1 MIRIERVSFLEES
14 DLEIVERKGTGHP
27 DTICDSIAEEFSRE
41 LSKLYLE
48 KFGKILHHNVDKA
61 ILVGGVAKPRFGGG
75 EVIEPIIFSLV
86 GRVTSFYKG
95 KNLGLEI
102 EEIFYKTVEEW
113 IKNNIPNLDPKKH
126 IKADIIARP
135 GSVDLVDLFE
145 RNDEIP
151 LSNDTS
157 FGVGFYPLSKA
168 ERIALEVE
176 KSLNSKEYK
185 VMHPEVGED
194 IKVMVVRNG
203 REYKVTV
210 AIAFVDKYLSN
221 IKEYLEKKVEIREY
235 VEGIV
240 KEILGEEK
248 AKIYINTADD
258 EKSGSAYITVT
269 GTSAEA
275 GDDGQVGRGNRVNGL
290 ITPYRPMTLEAAA
303 GKNPISHVG
312 KLYNI
317 AANEISRE
325 IYEKFSS
332 NGVKQVYIY
341 LVSQIGKPVNRPQLA
356 HLKIWG
362 EFDDRVEREI
372 LELARERIEGI
383 SRLWERIVF
392 EGLGVC

>member
-1 MIRIERVSFLEES
+1 MIKIERLSHFEEN
-14 DLEIVERKGTGHP
+14 DLEIVERKGLGHP
-27 DTICDSIAEEFSRE
+27 DTICDSLAEEFSRE

-48 KFGKILHHNVDKA
+48 RFGRILHHNVDKA

-86 GRVTSFYKG
+86 GRVTNFYKG
-95 KNLGLEI
+95 QNLDREI
-102 EEIFYKTVEEW
+102 GELFYRTVEGW
-113 IKNNIPNLDPKKH
+113 IKENIPNLDPKRH
-126 IKADIIARP
+126 IRADIIARP

-145 RNDEIP
+145 RNGNIP
-151 LSNDTS
+151 LANDTS

-168 ERIALEVE
+168 EKIALEVE
-176 KSLNSKEYK
+176 RFLNSKNYK
-185 VMHPEVGED
+185 FKHPEVGED

-203 REYKVTV
+203 EEFNVTV
-210 AIAFVDKYLSN
+210 ALAFVDKYISSL
-221 IKEYLEKKVEIREY
+221 KEYLEKKGEIKGDVEDL
-235 VEGIV
+235 VKGI
-240 KEILGEEK
+240 LDGEE
-248 AKIYINTADD
+248 AKVHINTADD
-258 EKSGSAYITVT
+258 EGSGSVYITVT

-317 AANEISRE
+317 AANEIARE

-332 NGVKQVYIY
+332 YGIKQVYLY
-341 LVSQIGKPVNRPQLA
+341 LVSQIGKPINQPQLT
-356 HLKIWG
+356 HIKIWG
-362 EFDDRVEREI
+362 DFEEKVEREI
-372 LELARERIEGI
+372 FDLVRERIDQLPK
-383 SRLWERIVF
+383 LWERIVF